1 MHRRDYLVNTKAEI
15 KLMYLLQAKECQKLL
30 ATTRSYEKTG
40 KDFPGRLLRELVL
53 LTLGF
58 QTLTSRMVRE

>member
-53 LTLGF
+53 LTL
-58 QTLTSRMVRE
+58 